1 MSTPTKKSEKW
12 LSDLGKSI
20 LILSENGILISEI
33 VNKLQKRYNS
43 KQTCWA
49 SISRTCRILANKNL
63 LELFKKNNR
72 VESVQTTLKGKQ
84 LIRDLCTD
92 LEIIA
97 INQSI
102 KKYRNISEN
111 LKEKLN
117 FSNNN
122 MELINSYEI
131 KKLILEIL
139 AKYGELTLTGISQCV
154 DLPTPILS
162 KILDNMKENS
172 LILQNSLSDKNDYI
186 KYQINWKYLFLPIK
200 NINKK

>member
-97 INQSI
+97 IN
-102 KKYRNISEN
+102 
-111 LKEKLN
+111 
-117 FSNNN
+117 SN
-122 MELINSYEI
+122 
-131 KKLILEIL
+131 
-139 AKYGELTLTGISQCV
+139 
-154 DLPTPILS
+154 
-162 KILDNMKENS
+162 
-172 LILQNSLSDKNDYI
+172 
-186 KYQINWKYLFLPIK
+186 
-200 NINKK
+200 